1 MKLKEIYMENKARRY
16 SSVKKVIKENIV
28 LEMDPIEKIKENWIV
43 LTAIFVIAIGF
54 LLLDYNP
61 KYFFVC
67 LAIMLFL
74 VILFIY
80 GNKAYLKCDKDSLHI
95 RQGFQKLNIPYTQ
108 LKSVY
113 IGRIKGFSYNIIVRF
128 QDNFSFLRELE
139 FSLLCSKHKDVN

>member
-74 VILFIY
+74 VILFILIL
-80 GNKAYLKCDKDSLHI
+80 LK
-95 RQGFQKLNIPYTQ
+95 NI
-108 LKSVY
+108 K
-113 IGRIKGFSYNIIVRF
+113 I
-128 QDNFSFLRELE
+128 DFLLI
-139 FSLLCSKHKDVN
+139 N